1 MSRPRPVASVPG
13 FLAAAILAAVA
24 FATAAP
30 AQDTP
35 DGQAK
40 PPARRGLGG
49 LLDRAGDRLR
59 DEAMK
64 RIDTNGDGRI
74 DDVER
79 ARATDALKKKGVDLQ
94 GQLWQFMLRRYDA
107 DKDGTLDETE
117 RKTALDEAM
126 KQLEQNGPMVKS
138 TILGM
143 VHQRFDTDRDGTL
156 GIAELK
162 AARDEL
168 TDRLLRAAP
177 TATVPAAPSAG
188 RDAADGEA
196 RRRSILDHFD
206 DDGDGVLD
214 DAERARAREELRR
227 LSDDLGADE
236 ATPADR

>member
-1 MSRPRPVASVPG
+1 MSRPRPAASVPG
-13 FLAAAILAAVA
+13 FLTAAILAAVA
-24 FATAAP
+24 FATAAS

-74 DDVER
+74 DDAER
-79 ARATDALKKKGVDLQ
+79 ARAADALKKKGVDLQ

-107 DKDGTLDETE
+107 DKDGTLDEAE

-143 VHQRFDTDRDGTL
+143 VHQRFDTDRDGRL
-156 GIAELK
+156 GIGELK

-177 TATVPAAPSAG
+177 ATTAPASSSPA
-188 RDAADGEA
+188 REAADGEA
-196 RRRSILDHFD
+196 RRRAILDHFD

-214 DAERARAREELRR
+214 AAERTRAREELQR
-227 LSDDLGADE
+227 LSDDLRADE
-236 ATPADR
+236 AAPADR